1 MNILDTLL
9 NFYSPPIIIYYI
21 YYYNKYYTLI
31 LFANFTKNCKYY
43 SKYLA
48 MSWA

>member
-21 YYYNKYYTLI
+21 YYYNKYYTQNTQTNI
-31 LFANFTKNCKYY
+31 
-43 SKYLA
+43 SD
-48 MSWA
+48 